1 MISAF
6 DKLNLPYG
14 VTFILD
20 RLSENG
26 KEGYIVGG
34 SVRDILRGK
43 EPSDYD
49 ITTDAS
55 PDELKAIFS
64 DMKTVEIGISHGTLG
79 VMVAGD
85 LYEVT
90 TFRIDGGYTD
100 ARHPDSVEFTRNL
113 SEDLSRRDFT
123 VNAMA
128 YNGRVGLVDL
138 FSGLEDIKER
148 KIRAVGDPV
157 LRFSEDALRI
167 LRALRFSSV
176 LDFEID
182 KKTSAAIFEKAH
194 LLSNVSRERILEE
207 WKKLIGGTRAYEVI
221 SEYKEVFKSIFSGLN
236 EISLPDRN
244 VFLDSAPIVRELS
257 IFALSSPTPPESY
270 VKAFTELRSD
280 SKRIKFGKTVL
291 CAFREKIFSRSDIK
305 RLLSKM
311 EIEEVEALL
320 SLRELVSN
328 RKEPYLAEL
337 SEILLLGEPYSLKH
351 LKISGADI
359 TALGF
364 SGEVIG
370 KTLNYLLSL
379 VIDGKCDNEREAL
392 ILKAKE
398 LFM

>member
-194 LLSNVSRERILEE
+194 LLSNVSRERVLEE
-207 WKKLIGGTRAYEVI
+207 WKKLIGGKRAYDVI
-221 SEYKEVFKSIFSGLN
+221 DEYKEVFKSIFSGLN

-257 IFALSSPTPPESY
+257 VFALSSPTPPESY
-270 VKAFTELRSD
+270 VKALTALRSD
-280 SKRIKFGKTVL
+280 SKRIKFGKSVL
-291 CAFREKIFSRSDIK
+291 WALREKIFSRADIK
-305 RLLSKM
+305 KLLSRM

-320 SLRELVSN
+320 SLRELVNN
-328 RKEPYLAEL
+328 RKEPYSAEL
-337 SEILLLGEPYSLKH
+337 SEILLFGEPYSLKH
-351 LKISGADI
+351 LKVSGADI